1 MDNLLNIVL
10 QRQTHSEL
18 LKTQTRYYRM
28 FFNAK
33 RLPLL
38 NMMWITCWNTVLQRQ
53 TNSEHSRP
61 RQDTMGCSLM
71 QNICHCQICQYNS
84 LPKISVPFW
93 RTTFLDEMQERKIRN
108 MKKRIKFKV
117 TTILLTYNCVQVPF
131 QFTTQGQT
139 VALCC
144 DDCFY
149 ISQVLLPIRSNLA
162 GHFYG
167 TEGDGKHIQMA
178 RI

>member
-1 MDNLLNIVL
+1 MDNLLEHCSSKTDKF
-10 QRQTHSEL
+10 RA
-18 LKTQTRYYRM
+18 LKTQTRYYGM
-28 FFNAK
+28 FLNAK
-33 RLPLL
+33 HLPLS
-38 NMMWITCWNTVLQRQ
+38 NMSVQQLAENISAFLEDNFSGQDAGEEDQ
-53 TNSEHSRP
+53 EHEEEDKIQGDNNSV
-61 RQDTMGCSLM
+61 DL
-71 QNICHCQICQYNS
+71 
-84 LPKISVPFW
+84 
-93 RTTFLDEMQERKIRN
+93 
-108 MKKRIKFKV
+108 
-117 TTILLTYNCVQVPF
+117 QVPF

>member
-1 MDNLLNIVL
+1 
-10 QRQTHSEL
+10 
-18 LKTQTRYYRM
+18 M

-33 RLPLL
+33 HLPLS
-38 NMMWITCWNTVLQRQ
+38 NMSVQQLAENLSAFLEDNFSGQDAGEEDQEHEEEDKIQGDN
-53 TNSEHSRP
+53 NSV
-61 RQDTMGCSLM
+61 DL
-71 QNICHCQICQYNS
+71 
-84 LPKISVPFW
+84 
-93 RTTFLDEMQERKIRN
+93 
-108 MKKRIKFKV
+108 
-117 TTILLTYNCVQVPF
+117 QVPF

-144 DDCFY
+144 DDCFH

>member
-1 MDNLLNIVL
+1 MMWITCWNSSLKTDKL
-10 QRQTHSEL
+10 QA

-28 FFNAK
+28 FFDAK
-33 RLPLL
+33 RLPLS
-38 NMMWITCWNTVLQRQ
+38 NMSVQQLAENLSAFLEDNFSGQDAGEEDQEHEEEDKIQGDN
-53 TNSEHSRP
+53 NSV
-61 RQDTMGCSLM
+61 DL
-71 QNICHCQICQYNS
+71 
-84 LPKISVPFW
+84 
-93 RTTFLDEMQERKIRN
+93 
-108 MKKRIKFKV
+108 
-117 TTILLTYNCVQVPF
+117 QVPF